1 MKPRG
6 AGGSPGRGNVAFTLL
21 EVMIAVGIFFMAIFA
36 ILALVSQNLGIA
48 RSLSRG
54 DVDFGTV
61 AWELARTNKLEEGYY
76 SGDFGDFYPGAT
88 WSADV
93 FLYSSNGLFQADI
106 TIDWPQNG
114 LVRERQTSIL
124 LYRPASTVRPGGTR

>member
-1 MKPRG
+1 MRIRRVM
-6 AGGSPGRGNVAFTLL
+6 GGPGRGSIAFTLL

-76 SGDFGDFYPGAT
+76 NGDFGEFYPGAT

-106 TIDWPQNG
+106 NIEWPQNG
-114 LVRERQTSIL
+114 LVRERKTSIL
-124 LYRPASTVRPGGTR
+124 LYRPGSTVRPGGVR